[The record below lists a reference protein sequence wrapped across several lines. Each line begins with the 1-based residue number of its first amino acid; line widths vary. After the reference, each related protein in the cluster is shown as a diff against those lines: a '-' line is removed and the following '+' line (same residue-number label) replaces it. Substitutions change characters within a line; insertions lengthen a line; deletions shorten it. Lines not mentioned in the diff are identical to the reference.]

1 MGEHRRRI
9 TGMQTDAGGSASPL
23 YPPSGVHAAA
33 HSHQASCAGASWA
46 SARAGTLAV
55 LGLRMSERSAGL
67 PITAAM
73 PPAASAQPAVLYIGS
88 GSLGACSSGLTG

>member
-1 MGEHRRRI
+1 
-9 TGMQTDAGGSASPL
+9 MQTGAGGSASPL

-33 HSHQASCAGASWA
+33 HSQQGSCAGASWA
-46 SARAGTLAV
+46 SARAGTSAV
-55 LGLRMSERSAGL
+55 LRVRMSERSAGF

-88 GSLGACSSGLTG
+88 GSLGACRSELTG